1 LGINV
6 ESNEPFHLLRRV
18 TNNAIAALDLLR
30 LHSGSDADKQNSG
43 GSEHSCKCFY
53 HHESVPRLP
62 HVVHLTFPEFSTPH
76 KGERAES
83 LYTYAMNSS
92 GVVVSLSGEIY
103 IGGTRH
109 LSARDTARKY
119 CYVRDYVARLC
130 RQGKVA
136 GRQLGRLWYVDV
148 DSFASFLKH
157 NNRSEPEPAHSAI

>member
-1 LGINV
+1 MTRTSRSCHPRPV
-6 ESNEPFHLLRRV
+6 ASALRTAKTAVAGFEQR
-18 TNNAIAALDLLR
+18 
-30 LHSGSDADKQNSG
+30 SK
-43 GSEHSCKCFY
+43 
-53 HHESVPRLP
+53 
-62 HVVHLTFPEFSTPH
+62 LTVFEKS
-76 KGERAES
+76 R
-83 LYTYAMNSS
+83 
-92 GVVVSLSGEIY
+92 LSGEIY